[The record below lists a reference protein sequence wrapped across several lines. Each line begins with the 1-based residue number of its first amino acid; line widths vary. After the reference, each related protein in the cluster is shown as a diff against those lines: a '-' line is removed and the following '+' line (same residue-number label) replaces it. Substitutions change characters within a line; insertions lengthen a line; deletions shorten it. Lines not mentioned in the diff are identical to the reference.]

1 MIPTTPAL
9 RGLHRAQVKLALQ
22 VLAEVAEDGAAADR
36 ALARQVRGNR
46 KLGAKDR
53 RWLAAL
59 VYGVLRQ
66 VCQLRARAGDEPAA
80 WLSALLV
87 DDYAAEAE
95 QLRRFG
101 LPEPP
106 PPMAATTATARN
118 WPPWLNEAAEAHFSA
133 ARCDAIAEAMA
144 GQAGV
149 DLRVNR
155 LRCTPEQALQ
165 ALRPEGVAVD
175 RVPDATLALRLSQ
188 RQPLQ
193 QTAAWRQGWIEPQD
207 VGSQWICAL
216 VEARPGEQIA
226 DWCAGAGG
234 KALALAADQDDRG
247 TILALDTDAARLSRI
262 EARAQRLGVGS
273 ISTAS
278 LSRDGRLD
286 PALLPEGGFDAVLV
300 DAPCSGSGTLRR
312 HPEQVLR
319 AVDLDALAR
328 QQLAIL
334 EQAARAVRRGGRL
347 VYATCSFLPQE
358 NDAVV
363 ARFLANHSAFSVVE
377 AARILSVPPASDS
390 DPWLRT
396 LPDVSACDGFCAL
409 RLVRER

>member
-1 MIPTTPAL
+1 MTTAL
-9 RGLHRAQVKLALQ
+9 RGLHRAQVQLALQ
-22 VLAEVAEDGAAADR
+22 VLAEVVEDGAAADR

-59 VYGVLRQ
+59 VYGVLRR
-66 VCQLRARAGDEPAA
+66 VCQLRARAGDEPGA

-87 DDYAAEAE
+87 EEYDAEVD
-95 QLRRFG
+95 QLDRFG
-101 LPEPP
+101 LPAPP
-106 PPMAATTATARN
+106 PPVAPTAAAARN
-118 WPPWLNEAAEAHFSA
+118 WPPWLNAAAEAHFSA
-133 ARCDAIAEAMA
+133 PRCDAIAQAMA
-144 GQAGV
+144 DQAAV

-155 LRCTPEQALQ
+155 LRCSPEQALKALQAEGIAVERVAAAPQ
-165 ALRPEGVAVD
+165 ALRLE
-175 RVPDATLALRLSQ
+175 R

-193 QTAAWRQGWIEPQD
+193 QTTPWRQGWIEPQD

-216 VEARPGEQIA
+216 LEARPGERIA

-234 KALALAADQDDRG
+234 KALALAADQEDRG
-247 TILALDTDAARLSRI
+247 AILALDTDATRLSRI

-273 ISTAS
+273 IATAA
-278 LSRDGRLD
+278 LARDGRLD

-319 AVDLDALAR
+319 AVDLDALAE

-334 EQAARAVRRGGRL
+334 GQAAGAVRRGGRL

-363 ARFLANHSAFSVVE
+363 ARFLANHPAFSVVE
-377 AARILSVPPASDS
+377 AARVLPVPPASET

-409 RLVRER
+409 RLVRAR

>member
-1 MIPTTPAL
+1 MTPTL
-9 RGLHRAQVKLALQ
+9 RGLHRAQVQLALQ
-22 VLAEVAEDGAAADR
+22 VLAEVVEDGAAADR

-59 VYGVLRQ
+59 VYGVLRR
-66 VCQLRARAGDEPAA
+66 VCHLRARAGDQPAA

-95 QLRRFG
+95 QLSRFG

-106 PPMAATTATARN
+106 PSVAPTTATARN
-118 WPPWLNEAAEAHFSA
+118 WPSWLNTAAEARFSA
-133 ARCDAIAEAMA
+133 ARCDAIAQAMA
-144 GQAGV
+144 GQAAV

-165 ALRPEGVAVD
+165 ALQAEGIAVE
-175 RVPDATLALRLSQ
+175 RVSGAERALRLLQ

-216 VEARPGEQIA
+216 MEARPGEQIA

-234 KALALAADQDDRG
+234 KALALAADQEDRG
-247 TILALDTDAARLSRI
+247 TILALDTDAARLTRI
-262 EARAQRLGVGS
+262 EARAQRLGVAS
-273 ISTAS
+273 IATAT
-278 LSRDGRLD
+278 LDRDGRLD

-319 AVDLDALAR
+319 TVDLDALAR

-334 EQAARAVRRGGRL
+334 EQAGSAVRRGGRL

-363 ARFLANHSAFSVVE
+363 AQFLARHPAFSVVQ
-377 AARILSVPPASDS
+377 AGRILPVPPASET

-409 RLVRER
+409 RLVRAP